1 MMTDGNRI
9 YHGDHFKMYRDI
21 ESLCCVP
28 GTNIVLQVNYT
39 SKNKQ
44 IHRKI
49 KFVVMRGWI
58 EGKLH
63 DSDQKVQ
70 TPSSKVNNYSG
81 CIHIKYN

>member
-39 SKNKQ
+39 SKTNKF
-44 IHRKI
+44 IEKEIR
-49 KFVVMRGWI
+49 FVAIRDEGSRGEI
-58 EGKLH
+58 RQRQLQ
-63 DSDQKVQ
+63 DANVQ
-70 TPSSKVNNYSG
+70 LKD
-81 CIHIKYN
+81 K